1 MRDVERCVDAEV
13 IRSSLRRFIV
23 SFFMPGDSPQALHD
37 DDLLFEGGIVD
48 SAGAI
53 ALIAF
58 LEEEYGIQVPDQ
70 DLFPTNFATIEKIAG
85 YVARRLTAG

>member
-1 MRDVERCVDAEV
+1 MRDVQRSVDAALL
-13 IRSSLRRFIV
+13 RSSLRQFIV
-23 SFFMPGDSPQALHD
+23 SYFMPGDPLHALRD

-70 DLFPTNFATIEKIAG
+70 DLFPTNFATIEKIAS
-85 YVARRLTAG
+85 YVSRRLTAG

>member
-1 MRDVERCVDAEV
+1 MRVVQGSADAAL
-13 IRSSLRRFIV
+13 IRSSVRGFIV
-23 SFFMPGDSPQALHD
+23 SHFMPGDPLHALRD

-58 LEEEYGIQVPDQ
+58 LEEEYGIQVRISSPRTS
-70 DLFPTNFATIEKIAG
+70 PRS
-85 YVARRLTAG
+85 RRLRATSRGA

>member
-1 MRDVERCVDAEV
+1 MRVVQGSADAAL
-13 IRSSLRRFIV
+13 IRSSVRGFIV
-23 SFFMPGDSPQALHD
+23 SHFMPGDPLHALRD

-70 DLFPTNFATIEKIAG
+70 DLFPTNFATVEKIAS
-85 YVARRLTAG
+85 YVTRSLMKG